1 MKNVTA
7 TSRWTASFLLLVML
21 VPAFGPFAMARLAP
35 PDGMHC
41 MRRPLSDAPAAQ
53 PAMPCHHAAQEAK
66 AAPNDA
72 AGNAAPQISRREA
85 SFRSVDCCCS
95 NHDCCRGL
103 KTSEWARPAS
113 NLLSVVRFPIEPAI
127 PAQIA
132 LRVSAML
139 SGLDSA
145 RAPPRV

>member
-1 MKNVTA
+1 MKNVST
-7 TSRWTASFLLLVML
+7 THRWIASFLLLVML
-21 VPAFGPFAMARLAP
+21 VPALGPFAMARLAP

-41 MRRPLSDAPAAQ
+41 TRRPLSDAPAAA
-53 PAMPCHHAAQEAK
+53 PAAPCHHAAQEAK
-66 AAPNDA
+66 AAQDGA
-72 AGNAAPQISRREA
+72 AENVASQISRHEA

-103 KTSEWARPAS
+103 KTAEWARPAS
-113 NLLSVVRFPIEPAI
+113 NLLSVVKFLVEPAI

-132 LRVSAML
+132 LRVSVML

>member
-7 TSRWTASFLLLVML
+7 TYRWTARFLLLVML

-35 PDGMHC
+35 PEGMHC
-41 MRRPLSDAPAAQ
+41 MRRPLSDAPAAE
-53 PAMPCHHAAQEAK
+53 PAMHCHHAAQETETAQHS
-66 AAPNDA
+66 AAQ
-72 AGNAAPQISRREA
+72 NAAWQTSQPEA
-85 SFRSVDCCCS
+85 TFRSLDCCCL

-113 NLLSVVRFPIEPAI
+113 NHFSFITFLIEPAL

-132 LRVSAML
+132 TRISAML
-139 SGLDSA
+139 TGLDSA
-145 RAPPRV
+145 RAPPRS

>member
-35 PDGMHC
+35 PEGMHC
-41 MRRPLSDAPAAQ
+41 MRRPLPDAPAAA
-53 PAMPCHHAAQEAK
+53 PAMQCHHAAQDAK
-66 AAPNDA
+66 AAQRGV
-72 AGNAAPQISRREA
+72 AGNAASQISRGET

-95 NHDCCRGL
+95 NHDCYRGL

-132 LRVSAML
+132 LRVSALL
-139 SGLDSA
+139 SGLDFA